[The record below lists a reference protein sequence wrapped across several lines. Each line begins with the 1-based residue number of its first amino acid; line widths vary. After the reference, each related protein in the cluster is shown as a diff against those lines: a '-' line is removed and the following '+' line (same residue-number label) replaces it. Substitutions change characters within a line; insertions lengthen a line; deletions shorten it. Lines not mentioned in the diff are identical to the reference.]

1 MHAKMSEPVQFGT
14 LKIAISAIGVVVSA
28 ACCYYVFTKLKLKK
42 IIKGQLLGLCFH
54 HVFVYFNLTLLFI
67 CQVIFNK
74 LSKPVCTYFMIVGNS
89 VYPGCQTL
97 LSAISLSRFYITWC
111 TKNMK
116 YPKDWIMTT
125 GTILAITLN
134 FTCNIVA
141 FALQAYFEL
150 PGMVA
155 TCSGF
160 ETKDSAFKTG
170 WLLQVWLLSVSVAG
184 IAGDLGL
191 KRFLK
196 QRQDESGEIQL
207 VPWKSGFEQSE
218 QGKDTIPM
226 RATMLSFLTS
236 VIFFIGAG
244 TFILPALNENK
255 QDVILML
262 MMAYGCGQVPLI
274 IGLTVKLNQNKVG
287 PQQPQQQLHFHEEPE
302 SDQPEAC
309 NDIANA

>member
-1 MHAKMSEPVQFGT
+1 MSEPVQYGS
-14 LKIAISAIGVVVSA
+14 LKILISAIGVEVSA

-116 YPKDWIMTT
+116 YPKDWIMIT
-125 GTILAITLN
+125 GTILAVASN
-134 FTCNIVA
+134 FAVNIVA
-141 FALQAYFEL
+141 FTLQAYFEL
-150 PGMVA
+150 PGFVA

-160 ETKDSAFKTG
+160 EAKDTTVFKTG
-170 WLLQVWLLSVSVAG
+170 WLLMGWIIVVSVSG

-191 KRFLK
+191 QRYLKR
-196 QRQDESGEIQL
+196 RQDESNEIQL

-218 QGKDTIPM
+218 QSKDTIPM
-226 RATMLSFLTS
+226 RATLISFLTT
-236 VIFFIGAG
+236 VIFFIGIVINTAINNW
-244 TFILPALNENK
+244 TT
-255 QDVILML
+255 DVVLSLLMV
-262 MMAYGCGQVPLI
+262 YGCAQVPLI
-274 IGLTVKLNQNKVG
+274 IGLTVKLNKSKVA
-287 PQQPQQQLHFHEEPE
+287 PQQPKQQLHFHDEPQPEEP
-302 SDQPEAC
+302 
-309 NDIANA
+309 IAIA